1 MKAKIFAALATCL
14 VMTTGAVAAEDNRS
28 AAEGIPRSPDGATR
42 DNRSAAE
49 GIPRSSDGATRE
61 SESAAGAAETP
72 ATGTPADPKTIT
84 VDALA
89 QTRFGVSV
97 ATLKG
102 AAAPNDAS
110 TTARVLDPSSLVQLD
125 SELAAAAASFGA
137 SLTEAQRMKK
147 LYSEDRTA
155 SARAVQAASAQAE
168 ADLQRVNAAH
178 RELALQWGSGV
189 ANMQAHRRA
198 DLLNDLA
205 NAHSELVRVEVP
217 AGTPIP
223 RGGSNLQVRG
233 SSAAEVFSGT
243 VLGTLPIAD
252 PRLQTR
258 GVLVELK
265 GDAAKLPIGQMLS
278 AEVPTA
284 DVPGADGVILPRA
297 ALLRRDARVWVY
309 VQTAPTA
316 FVRREVRDFRPVI
329 SGWFVAK
336 GFAPGDRV
344 VATGAAALLGVESPA
359 PADTDAD

>member
-1 MKAKIFAALATCL
+1 MKARMFAALTACL
-14 VMTTGAVAAEDNRS
+14 VITTGAVAAEESGSD
-28 AAEGIPRSPDGATR
+28 EGPV
-42 DNRSAAE
+42 
-49 GIPRSSDGATRE
+49 
-61 SESAAGAAETP
+61 
-72 ATGTPADPKTIT
+72 PKAIT

-89 QTRFGVSV
+89 QSRFGVTV

-102 AAAPNDAS
+102 AAAPSDAS
-110 TTARVLDPSSLVQLD
+110 STARVLDPSTLVQLD
-125 SELAAAAASFGA
+125 SELAAAAASFTA
-137 SLTEAQRMKK
+137 SRTEAQRMKK
-147 LYSEDRTA
+147 LYSEERTA
-155 SARAVQAASAQAE
+155 SARAVEAANAQAE
-168 ADLQRVNAAH
+168 ANLQRVNAAH
-178 RELALQWGSGV
+178 RELALQWGNGV

-217 AGTPIP
+217 TGTPIP
-223 RGGSNLQVRG
+223 RAGSSLQVRG
-233 SSAAEVFSGT
+233 SSAAEVFSGA

-265 GDAAKLPIGQMLS
+265 GDAAKLPIGQMLA

-297 ALLRRDARVWVY
+297 ALLRRDARVWVF

-359 PADTDAD
+359 PADTD